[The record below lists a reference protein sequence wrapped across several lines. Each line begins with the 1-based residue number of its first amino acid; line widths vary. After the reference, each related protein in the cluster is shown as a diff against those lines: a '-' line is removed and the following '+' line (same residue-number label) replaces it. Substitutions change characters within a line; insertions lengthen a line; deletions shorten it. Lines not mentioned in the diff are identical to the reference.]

1 MEEILQRLI
10 RGNFSELGGLTAQ
23 ATIPVPEHLIN
34 EFIAETVRGNKNIT
48 DCRVSISSQNRVS
61 IDLKTPLWPWPVN
74 LKLRLENEVDLG
86 DSPGIK
92 ATLENHGLLGKLGSA
107 LKAFPEGI
115 HMKGDQLVIDI
126 GPFLAGTEYGNMLDL
141 IQSIHIMTE
150 SARIFLDVKIA
161 VKE

>member
-1 MEEILQRLI
+1 MEKILQRLI
-10 RGNFSELGGLTAQ
+10 KDNFSELGGLTVQ
-23 ATIPVPEHLIN
+23 ASIPLPEQLIN
-34 EFIAETVRGNKNIT
+34 EFIAEAVQGNKNIT
-48 DCRVSISSQNRVS
+48 DCRVSIFSQNRVS

-74 LKLRLENEVDLG
+74 LKLRLEDEMNLG
-86 DSPGIK
+86 DSPSIK

-115 HMKGDQLVIDI
+115 NMKGDQLVIDI
-126 GPFLAGTEYGNMLDL
+126 GSFLAGTEYEKMLDL
-141 IQSIHIMTE
+141 IRSIHIMSE